1 MIKKLLFVAL
11 SLFATTICAQETT
24 TVPTIDDVTGDFIV
38 MNYRSYNDVQSLAE
52 MKGFKITKVDDTT
65 VKMSGFYMNRCLD
78 FNAEYD
84 ATTGTISIPAATPI
98 YDMETYMYYLYP
110 WNDETNKV
118 IERPIE
124 YKYNGH
130 DSWVC
135 STTIMLVAIQGEEFQ
150 PYYFSEDSKIAKCNG
165 TTNNTSYT
173 LDSETGEQ
181 NEFIESRSS
190 YVVVD
195 GNYIDIYNL
204 LQADQY
210 GYGVHLS
217 GVYEEGSNEAW
228 FSYTTTGTANDGT
241 YRILTGCEY
250 NEETNLPTGMSYPD
264 TDYMGLTK
272 ATIDLENGK
281 LDFDPMTIWPATYD
295 ESTGKLTVD
304 EESFYEFVKSVTV
317 TFDVEKAIEADINKV
332 NSGNKEI
339 EKVEFYTIDG
349 MKVENPEHGTFIIKR
364 TVYKDNTFNSEKIIY

>member
-1 MIKKLLFVAL
+1 MIKNLLFVAF
-11 SLFATTICAQETT
+11 SLFATAICAQETT
-24 TVPTIDDVTGDFIV
+24 TVPSIDDVTGDFIV

-65 VKMSGFYMNRCLD
+65 VKMSGFYMNKCLD
-78 FNAEYD
+78 FEADYD
-84 ATTGTISIPAATPI
+84 VTTGTISIPFATPI
-98 YDMETYMYYLYP
+98 FDMETYMYYLYP
-110 WNDETNKV
+110 WNDETEEV
-118 IERPIE
+118 IKRPIE

-135 STTIMLVAIQGEEFQ
+135 STTIMLVAIQGEEIQ

-165 TTNNTSYT
+165 ISNVTSYYGVGESQEEYNNT
-173 LDSETGEQ
+173 
-181 NEFIESRSS
+181 NAS
-190 YVVVD
+190 YVVMG

-204 LQADQY
+204 FLADQY
-210 GYGVHLS
+210 GYGVHLT
-217 GVYEEGSNEAW
+217 GVFEEGSNEAW
-228 FSYTTTGTANDGT
+228 FGSTLTGDANDGT
-241 YRILTGCEY
+241 YRVLTGCEY

-264 TDYMGLTK
+264 TDYKGLIK
-272 ATIDLENGK
+272 ATIDFENGK

-295 ESTGKLTVD
+295 QTTGNLTVD

-332 NSGNKEI
+332 NLETQEI

-349 MKVENPEHGTFIIKR
+349 MKVENPEKGTFIIKR